1 MCSARATL
9 VREQKI
15 VVINAPTAKIYVS
28 QVLPPLMA
36 QTVLLAEAARLN
48 VVTAKNIVEQIL
60 VSVCLISQG
69 IIQIQ

>member
-9 VREQKI
+9 VREQKT
-15 VVINAPTAKIYVS
+15 VLTNAPTAKINVS
-28 QVLPPLMA
+28 QVLTPLMA
-36 QTVLLAEAARLN
+36 RTVLLAEAARLN

-69 IIQIQ
+69 NIQIQ